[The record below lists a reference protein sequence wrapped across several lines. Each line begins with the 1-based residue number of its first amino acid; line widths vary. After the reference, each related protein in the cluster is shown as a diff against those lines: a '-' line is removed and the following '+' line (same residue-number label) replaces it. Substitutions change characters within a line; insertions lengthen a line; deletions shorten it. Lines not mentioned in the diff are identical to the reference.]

1 MSIADIMTTDR
12 KLLIAPE
19 GIEIT
24 APAGAYTAP
33 VFLLIA
39 PEGIEMIFIGKTDFA
54 GSFF

>member
-1 MSIADIMTTDR
+1 MTTDR